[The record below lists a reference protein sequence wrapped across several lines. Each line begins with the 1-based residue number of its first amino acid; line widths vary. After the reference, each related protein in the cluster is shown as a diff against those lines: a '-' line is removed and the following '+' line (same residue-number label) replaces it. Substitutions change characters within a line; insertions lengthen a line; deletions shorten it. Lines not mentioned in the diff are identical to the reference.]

1 METMAQFSPSP
12 TTEELEGLVLG
23 PEFTRTL
30 LGAIPCG
37 MLLMDEERRVL
48 AVNDVLEKALGVPA
62 NRLLGLKGGG
72 ALGCVY
78 ASRLESCG
86 EAEACRS
93 CDARRIAEAALQEGK
108 TQRTRAR
115 FQVAFGGKVQD
126 LELHLS
132 ASPLIHRSRR
142 YVIVLVEDLSRLV
155 QLKQAHQ
162 EEGFHGMIGKDPQ
175 MEGLFEAIRVVA
187 RLPVPVLV
195 HGESGVGKE
204 LVAVAIHKE
213 SARALRHI
221 VPVNC
226 GVLTD
231 GLLESELF
239 GHVRGAFTGAIR
251 DKKGRFE
258 LADGGTIFLDEIG
271 ELSPAM
277 QVKLLRVLQDG
288 SFERVG
294 GEHTS
299 RVDVRVICATNRNL
313 EKEVAQGRFRADLY
327 YRLAVVPIQVPPL
340 RHRRGDIAVLAQH
353 FLGRI
358 CSEHGHPP
366 ARLTADAL
374 DRLQAHDWP
383 GNVRELENAL
393 HFALVQS
400 RGADLEVCHLPA
412 AVRGPAEVEVL
423 RGAVRHRVPLAR
435 MAVSE
440 ALLSCGGNKVLAARK
455 LGVSRATLYRFLE
468 RNA

>member
-1 METMAQFSPSP
+1 
-12 TTEELEGLVLG
+12 
-23 PEFTRTL
+23 
-30 LGAIPCG
+30 
-37 MLLMDEERRVL
+37 MLLVDEERRVR
-48 AVNDVLEKALGVPA
+48 AVNDVLERALGVPA
-62 NRLLGLKGGG
+62 NRLVGQRGGG
-72 ALGCVY
+72 ALGCIY
-78 ASRLESCG
+78 ARRNESCG
-86 EAEACRS
+86 EGEECRTCEARQ
-93 CDARRIAEAALQEGK
+93 AAEAALREGK
-108 TQRTRAR
+108 VQRTRAH
-115 FQVAFGGKVQD
+115 FQVALGGKVQE

-132 ASPLIHRSRR
+132 ASPLVHRGRR
-142 YVIVLVEDLSRLV
+142 YVLVLIEDLSRLV
-155 QLKQAHQ
+155 RLRLASGD
-162 EEGFHGMIGKDPQ
+162 EGFHGMIGKDAQ
-175 MEGLFEAIRVVA
+175 MEGLFENIRTVA

-204 LVAVAIHKE
+204 LVAVAIHRE
-213 SARALRHI
+213 SARASRHI

-294 GEHTS
+294 GERTS
-299 RVDVRVICATNRNL
+299 RVDARVICATNRNL
-313 EKEVAQGRFRADLY
+313 EREVAEGRFRADLY
-327 YRLAVVPIQVPPL
+327 YRLSVVPILVPPL
-340 RHRRGDIAVLAQH
+340 RHRRGDIPVLANH
-353 FLGRI
+353 FLAKI
-358 CSEHGHPP
+358 CAEHGHSPVG
-366 ARLTADAL
+366 LTDPFL
-374 DRLQAHDWP
+374 ERLQAHDWP

-400 RGADLEVCHLPA
+400 KGADLEVRHLPA
-412 AVRGPAEVEVL
+412 AVRGPAEEQVL
-423 RGAVRHRVPLAR
+423 RGAVRHREPLKR
-435 MAVSE
+435 LSVTE
-440 ALLSCGGNKVLAARK
+440 ALLSCGGNKVLAARR